1 MFQSRK
7 CEKADS
13 PRTPNGAIHKAQDAT
28 GAIHKLHNAKKGPP
42 KASKLFTYLRCFQIS
57 FEILLSSATVK
68 FKLEDLNRGFPY
80 KHPLISGRIKIHPE
94 LQGELFFANES
105 PTSIHLNSTDYHRHL
120 PDMERQG
127 MVNYF
132 PDCSQ
137 AKTFP
142 RPILLRRSQR
152 EENSGGVDVVR
163 NESVQSAPVHI

>member
-1 MFQSRK
+1 MEVQDIELLKKDMISRK
-7 CEKADS
+7 FSNLK
-13 PRTPNGAIHKAQDAT
+13 I
-28 GAIHKLHNAKKGPP
+28 KLKNICKQFNLKYWNH
-42 KASKLFTYLRCFQIS
+42 ASK
-57 FEILLSSATVK
+57 VK

-80 KHPLISGRIKIHPE
+80 KHPLITGRIKIHPE

-105 PTSIHLNSTDYHRHL
+105 PTSIHLNSADYHRHL